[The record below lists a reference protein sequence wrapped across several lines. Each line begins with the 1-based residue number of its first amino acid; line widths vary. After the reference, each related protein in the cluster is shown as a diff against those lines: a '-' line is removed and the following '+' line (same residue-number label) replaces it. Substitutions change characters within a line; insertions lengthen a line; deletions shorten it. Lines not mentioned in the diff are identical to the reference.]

1 MRWGLS
7 GQEVTVHCP
16 RRPAGPWHPSRPLPQ
31 PAPGAVPPRSRG
43 AARAHATRAPLWPRR
58 PHRVLLSCSSPGG
71 LSDTRIPSAALVS
84 SSCPGGGLFRQHRQL
99 VTGCTAAATAPRSP
113 GSWAA
118 GWAVTGPFWPDPG
131 ALTRQLA
138 LTCIMHSPHR
148 WTTGEGSFP
157 QGKRGPAT

>member
-84 SSCPGGGLFRQHRQL
+84 SRPGGGLFRQHRQL

-138 LTCIMHSPHR
+138 LTCITHSPHR